1 MINLSKDNFINS
13 DGDVQR
19 VCHKNLDNAPRK
31 EKHARGIKMP
41 FFIKEISK
49 PIMTRTKL
57 RNIFLQNWSEESS
70 KDCTKE
76 MSLFYVSLLRKTKK
90 DIMKI

>member
-1 MINLSKDNFINS
+1 
-13 DGDVQR
+13 
-19 VCHKNLDNAPRK
+19 
-31 EKHARGIKMP
+31 MP